1 MVTTTL
7 SPRAAE
13 ADALRGGQWT
23 PPQHQQNQ
31 PKNTLWR
38 QLNTTQPISQEA
50 WGAGCT
56 VEQWSWPEH
65 RSPIYRVFGRCK
77 SGL

>member
-50 WGAGCT
+50 
-56 VEQWSWPEH
+56 
-65 RSPIYRVFGRCK
+65 
-77 SGL
+77 